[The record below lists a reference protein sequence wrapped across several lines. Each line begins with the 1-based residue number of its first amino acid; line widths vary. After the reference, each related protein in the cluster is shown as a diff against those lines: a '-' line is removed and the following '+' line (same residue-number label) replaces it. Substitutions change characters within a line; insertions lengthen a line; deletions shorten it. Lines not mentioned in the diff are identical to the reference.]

1 MKNKGELRSIPLA
14 MLVLLFFI
22 LGTFEA
28 SAGTETRLTNG
39 ERLTSS
45 IAIYGNIVTW
55 SETAGNGVH
64 VYDLASGKII
74 NAGYSWGGNIP
85 VYGNKIVW
93 ADIDEN
99 IMIYDIST
107 DNGTRISSNGSSP
120 DIYENDVVYS
130 KNYYSDQDHQ
140 NYAIYLHDFNTGS
153 ETKIAAVHS
162 YPAIYD
168 KTVVWSQANGSDSYD
183 ICKYDIFTNQTSVI
197 TTINSSYISRLDI
210 YDNITVWEESGNVY
224 MCDLASG
231 KKTQI
236 TNNGDTYEPAIYGKR
251 IVYTEGRLYGDIYTY
266 DISTAKKTRITTS
279 NAAFSPSIYE
289 DKILY
294 ADSRDSEY
302 SEARDL
308 YLYDLSSTVQSLPVA
323 EFSANVTSGTMP
335 LVVRFTDISTGA
347 VPTSWYWDFGDGIY
361 SKHAMNATHTFTDPG
376 IYDITLTA
384 ANEAGNST
392 VTKPGYI
399 TVTPPQAPVADFS
412 TNVTSGPA
420 PLTVLFA
427 ATDKGGAISE
437 IEAPA
442 SWYWDF
448 GDGINSRDS
457 VAVHTFTKPG
467 NYTISLTVENIIGN
481 NTTTRPGYIV
491 VTDPDDFGCELQQ

>member
-1 MKNKGELRSIPLA
+1 MKNKGELRSIPLTV
-14 MLVLLFFI
+14 LVLLFFI
-22 LGTFEA
+22 LGPFEA

-45 IAIYGNIVTW
+45 TAIYGNIVTW

-74 NAGYSWGGNIP
+74 TAGASWGGNIP

-93 ADIDEN
+93 ADMDES
-99 IMIYDIST
+99 IMIYDVSIN
-107 DNGTRISSNGSSP
+107 NGTRISSNGNSP
-120 DIYENDVVYS
+120 DIYGKYVVYS

-140 NYAIYLHDFNTGS
+140 NDAIYLHNLNTGS

-168 KTVVWSQANGSDSYD
+168 KTVVWSQANGSDVYD
-183 ICKYDIFTNQTSVI
+183 ICKYDISTNQLSII
-197 TTINSSYISRLDI
+197 TTINSSSISRLDI
-210 YDNITVWEESGNVY
+210 YENVTVWEESGNVY
-224 MCDLASG
+224 MCDTVSS

-236 TNNGDTYEPAIYGKR
+236 TNSGDTYEPAIYGKN
-251 IVYTEGRLYGDIYTY
+251 IVYTEGRLYSGDIYVY
-266 DISTAKKTRITTS
+266 NISTAKKTRITTS

-302 SEARDL
+302 SEARDI
-308 YLYDLSSTVQSLPVA
+308 YLYDLSSTVQNPPVA
-323 EFSANVTSGTMP
+323 EFTANVTSGTVP
-335 LVVRFTDISTGA
+335 LVVRFTDTSTGV
-347 VPTSWYWDFGDGIY
+347 VPTSWYWDTGDGIY
-361 SKHAMNATHTFTDPG
+361 SKHAMNATHTFTKPG
-376 IYDITLTA
+376 IYNITLTV

-392 VTKPGYI
+392 VTKPDYI
-399 TVTPPQAPVADFS
+399 TVTLPQAPVADFS
-412 TNVTSGPA
+412 TNVTSGTA

-427 ATDKGGAISE
+427 ATSEGGATSE
-437 IEAPA
+437 VEAPM

-448 GDGINSRDS
+448 GDGISSKDS
-457 VAVHTFTKPG
+457 VAIHTFTKPG
-467 NYTISLTVENIIGN
+467 NYTISLTVGNTVGN

-491 VTDPDDFGCELQQ
+491 GLHSCY